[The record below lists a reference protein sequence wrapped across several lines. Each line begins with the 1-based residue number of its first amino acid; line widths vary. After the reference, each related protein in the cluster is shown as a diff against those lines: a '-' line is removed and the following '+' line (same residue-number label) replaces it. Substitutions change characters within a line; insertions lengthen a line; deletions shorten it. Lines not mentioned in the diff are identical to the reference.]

1 MKRQSLFI
9 VLVILLTVFMV
20 GVVSAQEATEES
32 PIFSFSLTAT
42 ALANPDLIATP
53 EPVTSPEA
61 TEVTATETA
70 EPEDAEATEATAE
83 PVATEVEVESTE
95 VAAVETTPEA
105 TPETTPEATAE
116 ADSST
121 LTIQGDNGAVV
132 DDNTPDPLDVP
143 TLILLIG
150 LGGVGFIGLITYSR
164 DRNKK

>member
-95 VAAVETTPEA
+95 VAAVETAEV